1 MSKKNEK
8 DFFDS
13 PSMITFIL
21 IGLLVVLI
29 ILSQSFAIQSHMEAG
44 DIFRSIINHNSVY
57 LISLIYFILIRV
69 KFGKK
74 YFDYLNVIMFVFFV
88 LTTFASLFTIFQ
100 SFGFSSIL
108 SLAFNVLFTLYFGYS
123 FFTSTVIGKDLKLSD
138 SPLAEINNGQ
148 YYYLLIG
155 IIAISLIV
163 SLVSVNTFED
173 VVVYLLEA
181 IYQFMFV
188 RYIYLY
194 KEYIETKEKTSSK
207 NKKEEQDEDTVTK
220 EVIVEDDKVQD
231 TSLDK
236 PKETKRRG
244 RPKKNKEEDLK

>member
-1 MSKKNEK
+1 MNKSNER

-13 PSMITFIL
+13 PNMITYIL

-57 LISLIYFILIRV
+57 LVSLIYFVLIKV

-74 YFDYLNVIMFVFFV
+74 YFDYLNVTMFVFYL

-100 SFGFSSIL
+100 SFGFYSIL
-108 SLAFNVLFTLYFGYS
+108 NLAFNVLITLYFGYS
-123 FFTSTVIGKDLKLSD
+123 FFTSTVIGKDLGLSD
-138 SPLAEINNGQ
+138 SPLSEINNGQ
-148 YYYLLIG
+148 YYYILIG

-163 SLVSVNTFED
+163 SLVSVNSFED

-181 IYQFMFV
+181 MYQFMFV
-188 RYIYLY
+188 RYVYLY
-194 KEYIETKEKTSSK
+194 KQYIERKELEASKEKK
-207 NKKEEQDEDTVTK
+207 QDE
-220 EVIVEDDKVQD
+220 E
-231 TSLDK
+231 K
-236 PKETKRRG
+236 PKEKRRG
-244 RPKKNKEEDLK
+244 RPKKNRDEETLK

>member
-1 MSKKNEK
+1 MNKSNER

-13 PSMITFIL
+13 PNMITYIL

-57 LISLIYFILIRV
+57 LVSLIYFVLIKV

-74 YFDYLNVIMFVFFV
+74 YFDYLNVTMFVFYL

-100 SFGFSSIL
+100 SFGFYSIL
-108 SLAFNVLFTLYFGYS
+108 NLAFNVLITLYFGYS
-123 FFTSTVIGKDLKLSD
+123 FFTSTVIGKDLGLSD
-138 SPLAEINNGQ
+138 SPLSEINNGQ
-148 YYYLLIG
+148 YYYILIG

-163 SLVSVNTFED
+163 SLVSVNSFED

-181 IYQFMFV
+181 MYQFMFV
-188 RYIYLY
+188 RYVYLY
-194 KEYIETKEKTSSK
+194 KEYIERKELEASKEKK
-207 NKKEEQDEDTVTK
+207 QDE
-220 EVIVEDDKVQD
+220 E
-231 TSLDK
+231 K
-236 PKETKRRG
+236 PKEKRRG
-244 RPKKNKEEDLK
+244 RPKKNRDEET

>member
-1 MSKKNEK
+1 MNKSKEK

-13 PSMITFIL
+13 PSMITYIL

-29 ILSQSFAIQSHMEAG
+29 ILSQSFAIQSHMAAG
-44 DIFRSIINHNSVY
+44 DIFRSIINHNSIY
-57 LISLIYFILIRV
+57 LVSLIYFILIRV

-74 YFDYLNVIMFVFFV
+74 YFDYLNVVMFVFYL

-100 SFGFSSIL
+100 SFGFDSIL
-108 SLAFNVLFTLYFGYS
+108 NLAFNVLITLYFGYS
-123 FFTSTVIGKDLKLSD
+123 FFTSTVIGKDLRLSD

-163 SLVSVNTFED
+163 SLVSVNSFED

-194 KEYIETKEKTSSK
+194 KEYIERKELEASKEKE
-207 NKKEEQDEDTVTK
+207 KKEEKVEEVKEDKIIK
-220 EVIVEDDKVQD
+220 EEE
-231 TSLDK
+231 K
-236 PKETKRRG
+236 PKEVKRRG
-244 RPKKNKEEDLK
+244 RPKKNKDEEALK

>member
-1 MSKKNEK
+1 MNKSKEK

-13 PSMITFIL
+13 PSMITYIL

-29 ILSQSFAIQSHMEAG
+29 ILSQSFAIQSHMAAG
-44 DIFRSIINHNSVY
+44 DIFRSIINHNSIY
-57 LISLIYFILIRV
+57 LVSLIYFILIRV

-74 YFDYLNVIMFVFFV
+74 YFDYLNVIMFVFYL

-100 SFGFSSIL
+100 SFGFDSIL
-108 SLAFNVLFTLYFGYS
+108 NLAFNVLITLYFGYS
-123 FFTSTVIGKDLKLSD
+123 FFTSTVIGKDLRLSD

-163 SLVSVNTFED
+163 SLVSVNSFED

-194 KEYIETKEKTSSK
+194 KEYIERKELEASKEKE
-207 NKKEEQDEDTVTK
+207 KKEEKVEEVKEDKTTK
-220 EVIVEDDKVQD
+220 EEE
-231 TSLDK
+231 K
-236 PKETKRRG
+236 PKEVKRRG
-244 RPKKNKEEDLK
+244 RPKKNKDEEALK

>member
-1 MSKKNEK
+1 MNKSKEK

-13 PSMITFIL
+13 PSMITYIL

-29 ILSQSFAIQSHMEAG
+29 ILSQSFAIQSHMAAG
-44 DIFRSIINHNSVY
+44 DIFRSIINHNSIY

-74 YFDYLNVIMFVFFV
+74 YFDYLNVVMFVFYL

-100 SFGFSSIL
+100 SFGFDSIL
-108 SLAFNVLFTLYFGYS
+108 NLAFNVLITLYFGYS
-123 FFTSTVIGKDLKLSD
+123 FFTSTVIGKDLRLSD

-163 SLVSVNTFED
+163 PLVSVNSFED

-194 KEYIETKEKTSSK
+194 KEYIERKELEASKEKE
-207 NKKEEQDEDTVTK
+207 KKEEAVEEVKEDKIIK
-220 EVIVEDDKVQD
+220 EEE
-231 TSLDK
+231 K
-236 PKETKRRG
+236 PKEVKRRG
-244 RPKKNKEEDLK
+244 RPKKNKDEEALK

>member
-1 MSKKNEK
+1 MNKSNER

-13 PSMITFIL
+13 PNMITYIL

-57 LISLIYFILIRV
+57 LVSLIYFVLIKV

-74 YFDYLNVIMFVFFV
+74 YFDYLNVTMFVFYL

-100 SFGFSSIL
+100 SFGFYSIL
-108 SLAFNVLFTLYFGYS
+108 NLAFNVLITLYFGYS
-123 FFTSTVIGKDLKLSD
+123 FFTSTIIGKDLGLSD
-138 SPLAEINNGQ
+138 SPLSEINNGQ
-148 YYYLLIG
+148 YYYILIG

-163 SLVSVNTFED
+163 SLVSVNSFED

-181 IYQFMFV
+181 MYQFMFV
-188 RYIYLY
+188 RYVYLY
-194 KEYIETKEKTSSK
+194 KEYIERKELEASKEKK
-207 NKKEEQDEDTVTK
+207 QDE
-220 EVIVEDDKVQD
+220 E
-231 TSLDK
+231 K
-236 PKETKRRG
+236 PKEKRRG
-244 RPKKNKEEDLK
+244 RPKKNRDEETLK

>member
-1 MSKKNEK
+1 MNKSKEK

-13 PSMITFIL
+13 PSMITYIL

-29 ILSQSFAIQSHMEAG
+29 ILSQSFAIQSHMAAG
-44 DIFRSIINHNSVY
+44 DIFRSIINHNSIY
-57 LISLIYFILIRV
+57 LVSLIYFILIRV

-74 YFDYLNVIMFVFFV
+74 YFDYLNVVMFVFYL

-100 SFGFSSIL
+100 SFGFDSIL
-108 SLAFNVLFTLYFGYS
+108 NLTFNVLITLYFGYS
-123 FFTSTVIGKDLKLSD
+123 FFTSTVIGKDLRLSD

-163 SLVSVNTFED
+163 SLVSVNSFED
-173 VVVYLLEA
+173 VVVHLLEA
-181 IYQFMFV
+181 IYKFMFV

-194 KEYIETKEKTSSK
+194 KEYIERKELEASKEKE
-207 NKKEEQDEDTVTK
+207 KKEEKVEEVKEDKTTK
-220 EVIVEDDKVQD
+220 EEE
-231 TSLDK
+231 K
-236 PKETKRRG
+236 PKEVKRRG
-244 RPKKNKEEDLK
+244 RPKKNKDEEALK

>member
-1 MSKKNEK
+1 MNKNNEK

-13 PSMITFIL
+13 PSMVTFIL

-44 DIFRSIINHNSVY
+44 DIFRSIINHNSIY
-57 LISLIYFILIRV
+57 LVSLIYFILIRV

-74 YFDYLNVIMFVFFV
+74 YFDYLNLIMFTFYL

-108 SLAFNVLFTLYFGYS
+108 TLAFTVLITLYFGYS

-163 SLVSVNTFED
+163 SLISVNSFED

-194 KEYIETKEKTSSK
+194 KEYIER
-207 NKKEEQDEDTVTK
+207 KEESNNISKDNDKPK
-220 EVIVEDDKVQD
+220 EENVIVEDKKEIKKADD
-231 TSLDK
+231 TALKS
-236 PKETKRRG
+236 KEVKRRG
-244 RPKKNKEEDLK
+244 RPKKNKDEEA

>member
-1 MSKKNEK
+1 MNKSKEK

-13 PSMITFIL
+13 PSMITYIL

-29 ILSQSFAIQSHMEAG
+29 ILSQSFAIQSHMAAG
-44 DIFRSIINHNSVY
+44 DIFRSIINHNSIY
-57 LISLIYFILIRV
+57 LVSLIYFILIRV

-74 YFDYLNVIMFVFFV
+74 YFDYLNVVMFVFYL

-100 SFGFSSIL
+100 SFGFDSIL
-108 SLAFNVLFTLYFGYS
+108 NLAFNVLITLYFGYS
-123 FFTSTVIGKDLKLSD
+123 FFTSTVIGKDLRLSD

-163 SLVSVNTFED
+163 SLVSVNSFED

-194 KEYIETKEKTSSK
+194 KEYIERKELEASKEKE
-207 NKKEEQDEDTVTK
+207 KKEEKVEEVKEDNIT
-220 EVIVEDDKVQD
+220 EEE
-231 TSLDK
+231 K
-236 PKETKRRG
+236 PKEVKRRG
-244 RPKKNKEEDLK
+244 RPKKNRDEEALK

>member
-1 MSKKNEK
+1 MNKSSEK

-13 PSMITFIL
+13 PSMITYIL

-44 DIFRSIINHNSVY
+44 DIFRSIINHNSIY
-57 LISLIYFILIRV
+57 LVSLIYFILIRV

-74 YFDYLNVIMFVFFV
+74 YFDYLNVVMFVFYL

-100 SFGFSSIL
+100 SFGFDSIL
-108 SLAFNVLFTLYFGYS
+108 NLAFNVLITLYFGYS
-123 FFTSTVIGKDLKLSD
+123 FFTSTVIGKDLRLSD

-163 SLVSVNTFED
+163 SLVSVNSFED
-173 VVVYLLEA
+173 VVVHLLEA
-181 IYQFMFV
+181 IYKFMFV
-188 RYIYLY
+188 RYVYLY
-194 KEYIETKEKTSSK
+194 KEYIERKELEASKEKM
-207 NKKEEQDEDTVTK
+207 KKEEKTEEVKEDKTGK
-220 EVIVEDDKVQD
+220 EEE
-231 TSLDK
+231 K
-236 PKETKRRG
+236 PKEVKRRG
-244 RPKKNKEEDLK
+244 RPKKKIKMRRL

>member
-1 MSKKNEK
+1 MNKSKEK

-13 PSMITFIL
+13 PSMITYIL

-29 ILSQSFAIQSHMEAG
+29 ILSQSFAIQSHMAAG
-44 DIFRSIINHNSVY
+44 DIFRSIINHNSIY
-57 LISLIYFILIRV
+57 LVSLIYFILIRV

-74 YFDYLNVIMFVFFV
+74 YFDYLNVVMFVFYL

-100 SFGFSSIL
+100 SFGFDSIL
-108 SLAFNVLFTLYFGYS
+108 NLAFNVLITLYFGYS
-123 FFTSTVIGKDLKLSD
+123 FFTSTVIGKDLRLSD

-163 SLVSVNTFED
+163 SLVSVNSFED

-194 KEYIETKEKTSSK
+194 KEYIERKELEAFKEKE
-207 NKKEEQDEDTVTK
+207 KKEEKVEEVKEDKIIK
-220 EVIVEDDKVQD
+220 EE
-231 TSLDK
+231 K
-236 PKETKRRG
+236 PKEVKRRG
-244 RPKKNKEEDLK
+244 RPKKNKDEEALK

>member
-1 MSKKNEK
+1 MNKNKEK

-13 PSMITFIL
+13 PSMITYIL

-29 ILSQSFAIQSHMEAG
+29 ILSQSFAIQSHMAAG
-44 DIFRSIINHNSVY
+44 DIFRSIINHNSIY
-57 LISLIYFILIRV
+57 LVSLIYFILIRV

-74 YFDYLNVIMFVFFV
+74 YFDYLNVVMFVFYL

-100 SFGFSSIL
+100 SFGFDSIL
-108 SLAFNVLFTLYFGYS
+108 NLAFNVLITLYFGYS
-123 FFTSTVIGKDLKLSD
+123 FFTSTVIGKDLRLSD

-163 SLVSVNTFED
+163 SLVSVNSFED

-194 KEYIETKEKTSSK
+194 KEYIERKELEASKEKE
-207 NKKEEQDEDTVTK
+207 KKEEAVEEVKEDKIIK
-220 EVIVEDDKVQD
+220 EEE
-231 TSLDK
+231 K
-236 PKETKRRG
+236 PKEVKRRG
-244 RPKKNKEEDLK
+244 RPKKNKDEEALK

>member
-1 MSKKNEK
+1 MNKSSEK

-13 PSMITFIL
+13 PSMITYIL

-44 DIFRSIINHNSVY
+44 DIFRSIINHNSIY
-57 LISLIYFILIRV
+57 LVSLIYFILIRV

-74 YFDYLNVIMFVFFV
+74 YFDYLNVIMFVFYL

-100 SFGFSSIL
+100 SFGFDSIL
-108 SLAFNVLFTLYFGYS
+108 NLAFNVLITLYFGYS
-123 FFTSTVIGKDLKLSD
+123 FFTSTVIGKDLRLSD

-163 SLVSVNTFED
+163 SLVSVNSFED
-173 VVVYLLEA
+173 VVVHLLEA
-181 IYQFMFV
+181 IYKFMFV
-188 RYIYLY
+188 RYVYLY
-194 KEYIETKEKTSSK
+194 KEYIERKELEASKEKT
-207 NKKEEQDEDTVTK
+207 KKEEKTEEVKEDKTVK
-220 EVIVEDDKVQD
+220 EEE
-231 TSLDK
+231 K
-236 PKETKRRG
+236 PKEVKRRG
-244 RPKKNKEEDLK
+244 RPKKNKDEEALK

>member
-1 MSKKNEK
+1 MNKSKEK

-13 PSMITFIL
+13 PSMITYIL

-29 ILSQSFAIQSHMEAG
+29 ILSQSFAIQSHMAAG
-44 DIFRSIINHNSVY
+44 DIFRSIINHNSIY
-57 LISLIYFILIRV
+57 LVSLIYFILIRV

-74 YFDYLNVIMFVFFV
+74 YFDYLNVVMFVFYL

-100 SFGFSSIL
+100 SFGFDSIL
-108 SLAFNVLFTLYFGYS
+108 NLTFNVLITLYFGYS
-123 FFTSTVIGKDLKLSD
+123 FFTSTVIGKDLRLSD

-163 SLVSVNTFED
+163 SLVSVNSFED

-194 KEYIETKEKTSSK
+194 KEYIERKELEVFKEKE
-207 NKKEEQDEDTVTK
+207 KKEEKEEEVKEDKIIK
-220 EVIVEDDKVQD
+220 EEE
-231 TSLDK
+231 K
-236 PKETKRRG
+236 PKEVKRRG
-244 RPKKNKEEDLK
+244 RPKKNKDEEALK

>member
-1 MSKKNEK
+1 MNKSSEK

-13 PSMITFIL
+13 PSMITYIL

-44 DIFRSIINHNSVY
+44 DIFRSIINHNSIY
-57 LISLIYFILIRV
+57 LVSLIYFILIRV

-74 YFDYLNVIMFVFFV
+74 YFDYLNVVMFVFYL

-100 SFGFSSIL
+100 SFGFDSIL
-108 SLAFNVLFTLYFGYS
+108 NLAFNVLITLYFGYS
-123 FFTSTVIGKDLKLSD
+123 FFTSTVIGKDLRLSD

-163 SLVSVNTFED
+163 SLVSVNSFED

-188 RYIYLY
+188 RYVYLY
-194 KEYIETKEKTSSK
+194 KEYIERKELEASKEKM
-207 NKKEEQDEDTVTK
+207 KKEEKTEEVKEDKTVK
-220 EVIVEDDKVQD
+220 EEE
-231 TSLDK
+231 K
-236 PKETKRRG
+236 PKEVKRRG
-244 RPKKNKEEDLK
+244 RPKKNKDEEALK

>member
-1 MSKKNEK
+1 MNKSSEK

-13 PSMITFIL
+13 PSMITYIL

-44 DIFRSIINHNSVY
+44 DIFRSIINHNSIY
-57 LISLIYFILIRV
+57 LVSLIYFILIRV

-74 YFDYLNVIMFVFFV
+74 YFDYLNVVMFVFYL

-100 SFGFSSIL
+100 SFGFDSIL
-108 SLAFNVLFTLYFGYS
+108 NLAFNVLITLYFGYS
-123 FFTSTVIGKDLKLSD
+123 FFTSTVIGKDLRLSD

-163 SLVSVNTFED
+163 SLVSVNSFED

-188 RYIYLY
+188 RYVYLY
-194 KEYIETKEKTSSK
+194 KEYIERKELEASKEKM
-207 NKKEEQDEDTVTK
+207 KKEEKTEEVKEDKTVKK
-220 EVIVEDDKVQD
+220 EE
-231 TSLDK
+231 K
-236 PKETKRRG
+236 PKEVKRRG
-244 RPKKNKEEDLK
+244 RPKKIKMRRL

>member
-1 MSKKNEK
+1 MNKSSEK

-13 PSMITFIL
+13 PSMITYIL

-44 DIFRSIINHNSVY
+44 DIFRSIINHNSIY
-57 LISLIYFILIRV
+57 LVSLIYFILIRV

-74 YFDYLNVIMFVFFV
+74 YFDYLNVVMFVFYL

-100 SFGFSSIL
+100 SFGFDSIL
-108 SLAFNVLFTLYFGYS
+108 NLAFNVLITLYFGYS
-123 FFTSTVIGKDLKLSD
+123 FFTSTVIGKDLRLSD

-163 SLVSVNTFED
+163 SLVSVNSFED

-181 IYQFMFV
+181 ICQFMFV
-188 RYIYLY
+188 RYVYLY
-194 KEYIETKEKTSSK
+194 KEYIERKELEASKEKM
-207 NKKEEQDEDTVTK
+207 KKEEKTEEVKEDKTVKK
-220 EVIVEDDKVQD
+220 EE
-231 TSLDK
+231 K
-236 PKETKRRG
+236 PKEVKRRG
-244 RPKKNKEEDLK
+244 RPKKIKMRRL

>member
-1 MSKKNEK
+1 MNKSNER

-13 PSMITFIL
+13 PNMITYIL

-57 LISLIYFILIRV
+57 LVSLIYFVLIKV

-74 YFDYLNVIMFVFFV
+74 YFDYLNVTMFVFYL

-100 SFGFSSIL
+100 SFGFYSIL
-108 SLAFNVLFTLYFGYS
+108 NLAFNVLITLYFGYS
-123 FFTSTVIGKDLKLSD
+123 FFTSTVIGKDLRLSD
-138 SPLAEINNGQ
+138 SPLSEINNGQ
-148 YYYLLIG
+148 YYYILIG

-163 SLVSVNTFED
+163 SLVSVNSFED

-181 IYQFMFV
+181 MYQFMFV
-188 RYIYLY
+188 RYVYLY
-194 KEYIETKEKTSSK
+194 KEYIERKELEASKEKK
-207 NKKEEQDEDTVTK
+207 QDE
-220 EVIVEDDKVQD
+220 E
-231 TSLDK
+231 K
-236 PKETKRRG
+236 PKEKRRG
-244 RPKKNKEEDLK
+244 RPKKNRDEETLK

>member
-1 MSKKNEK
+1 MNKSSEK

-13 PSMITFIL
+13 PSMITYIL

-44 DIFRSIINHNSVY
+44 DIFRSIINHNSIY
-57 LISLIYFILIRV
+57 LVSLIYFILIRV

-74 YFDYLNVIMFVFFV
+74 YFDYLNVVMFVFYL

-100 SFGFSSIL
+100 SFEFDSIL
-108 SLAFNVLFTLYFGYS
+108 NLAFNVLITLYFGYS
-123 FFTSTVIGKDLKLSD
+123 FFTSTVIGKDLRLSD

-163 SLVSVNTFED
+163 SLVSVNSFED
-173 VVVYLLEA
+173 VVVHLLEA
-181 IYQFMFV
+181 IYKFMFV
-188 RYIYLY
+188 RYVYLY
-194 KEYIETKEKTSSK
+194 KEYIERKELEASKEKM
-207 NKKEEQDEDTVTK
+207 KKEEKTEEVKEDKTGK
-220 EVIVEDDKVQD
+220 EEE
-231 TSLDK
+231 K
-236 PKETKRRG
+236 PKEVKRRG
-244 RPKKNKEEDLK
+244 RPKKNKDEEALK

>member
-1 MSKKNEK
+1 MNKSKEK

-13 PSMITFIL
+13 PSMITYIL

-29 ILSQSFAIQSHMEAG
+29 ILSQSFAIQSHMAAG
-44 DIFRSIINHNSVY
+44 DIFRSIINHNSIY
-57 LISLIYFILIRV
+57 LVSLIYFILIRV

-74 YFDYLNVIMFVFFV
+74 YFDYLNVVMFVFYL

-100 SFGFSSIL
+100 SFGFDSIL
-108 SLAFNVLFTLYFGYS
+108 NLAFNVLITLYFGYS
-123 FFTSTVIGKDLKLSD
+123 FFTSTVIGKDLRLSD

-163 SLVSVNTFED
+163 SLVSVNSFED

-188 RYIYLY
+188 RYVYLY
-194 KEYIETKEKTSSK
+194 KEYIERKELKASKEKE
-207 NKKEEQDEDTVTK
+207 KKEEAVEEVKEDKIIK
-220 EVIVEDDKVQD
+220 EEE
-231 TSLDK
+231 K
-236 PKETKRRG
+236 PKEVKRRG
-244 RPKKNKEEDLK
+244 RPKKNKDEEALK

>member
-1 MSKKNEK
+1 MNKSKEK

-13 PSMITFIL
+13 PSMITYIL

-29 ILSQSFAIQSHMEAG
+29 ILSQSFAIQSHMAAG
-44 DIFRSIINHNSVY
+44 DIFRSIINHNSIY
-57 LISLIYFILIRV
+57 LVSLIYFILIRV

-74 YFDYLNVIMFVFFV
+74 YFDYLNVVMFVFYL

-100 SFGFSSIL
+100 SFGFDSIL
-108 SLAFNVLFTLYFGYS
+108 NLAFNVLITLYFGYS
-123 FFTSTVIGKDLKLSD
+123 FFTSTVIGKDLRLSD

-163 SLVSVNTFED
+163 SLVSVNSFED

-194 KEYIETKEKTSSK
+194 KEYIERKELEASKEKE
-207 NKKEEQDEDTVTK
+207 KKEEKVEEVKEDKTTK
-220 EVIVEDDKVQD
+220 EEE
-231 TSLDK
+231 K
-236 PKETKRRG
+236 PKEVKRRG
-244 RPKKNKEEDLK
+244 RPKKNKDEEALK

>member
-1 MSKKNEK
+1 MNKSSEK

-13 PSMITFIL
+13 PSMITYIL

-44 DIFRSIINHNSVY
+44 DIFRSIINHNSIY
-57 LISLIYFILIRV
+57 LVSLIYFILIRV

-74 YFDYLNVIMFVFFV
+74 YFDYLNVVMFVFYL

-100 SFGFSSIL
+100 SFGFDSIL
-108 SLAFNVLFTLYFGYS
+108 NLAFNVLITLYFGYS
-123 FFTSTVIGKDLKLSD
+123 FFTSTVIGKDLRLSD

-163 SLVSVNTFED
+163 SLVSVNSFED

-188 RYIYLY
+188 RYVYLY
-194 KEYIETKEKTSSK
+194 KEYIERKELEASKEKE
-207 NKKEEQDEDTVTK
+207 KKEEKTEEVKEDKTVK
-220 EVIVEDDKVQD
+220 EEE
-231 TSLDK
+231 K
-236 PKETKRRG
+236 PKEVKRRG
-244 RPKKNKEEDLK
+244 RPKKNKDEEALK

>member
-1 MSKKNEK
+1 MNKSKEK

-13 PSMITFIL
+13 PSMITYIL

-44 DIFRSIINHNSVY
+44 DIFRSIINHNSIY
-57 LISLIYFILIRV
+57 LVSLIYFILIRV

-74 YFDYLNVIMFVFFV
+74 YFDYLNVVMFVFYL

-100 SFGFSSIL
+100 SFGFDSIL
-108 SLAFNVLFTLYFGYS
+108 NLAFNVLITLYFGYS
-123 FFTSTVIGKDLKLSD
+123 FFTSTVIGKDLRLSD

-163 SLVSVNTFED
+163 SLVSVNSFED
-173 VVVYLLEA
+173 VVVHLLEA
-181 IYQFMFV
+181 IYKFMFV
-188 RYIYLY
+188 RYVYLY
-194 KEYIETKEKTSSK
+194 KEYIERKELEASKEKM
-207 NKKEEQDEDTVTK
+207 KKEEKTEEVKEDKTGK
-220 EVIVEDDKVQD
+220 EEE
-231 TSLDK
+231 K
-236 PKETKRRG
+236 PKEVKRRG
-244 RPKKNKEEDLK
+244 RPKKNKDEEALK

>member
-1 MSKKNEK
+1 MNKSKER

-13 PSMITFIL
+13 PSMITYIL

-44 DIFRSIINHNSVY
+44 DIFRSIINHNSIY
-57 LISLIYFILIRV
+57 LVSLIYFILIRV

-74 YFDYLNVIMFVFFV
+74 YFDYLNVIIFAFYL

-100 SFGFSSIL
+100 SFGFDSIL
-108 SLAFNVLFTLYFGYS
+108 NLAFNVLITLYFGYS
-123 FFTSTVIGKDLKLSD
+123 FFTSTVIGKDLRLSD

-163 SLVSVNTFED
+163 SLVSVNSFED
-173 VVVYLLEA
+173 VVVHLLEA
-181 IYQFMFV
+181 IYKFMFV
-188 RYIYLY
+188 RYVYLY
-194 KEYIETKEKTSSK
+194 KEYIERKELEASKEKM
-207 NKKEEQDEDTVTK
+207 KKEEKTEEVKEDKTGK
-220 EVIVEDDKVQD
+220 EEE
-231 TSLDK
+231 K
-236 PKETKRRG
+236 PKEVKRRG
-244 RPKKNKEEDLK
+244 RPKKNKDEEALK

>member
-1 MSKKNEK
+1 MNKSSEK

-13 PSMITFIL
+13 PSMITYIL

-44 DIFRSIINHNSVY
+44 DIFRSIINHNSIY
-57 LISLIYFILIRV
+57 LVSLIYFILIRV

-74 YFDYLNVIMFVFFV
+74 YFDYLNVVMFVFYL

-100 SFGFSSIL
+100 SFGFDSIL
-108 SLAFNVLFTLYFGYS
+108 NLAFNVLVTLYFGYS
-123 FFTSTVIGKDLKLSD
+123 FFTSTVIGKDLRLSD

-163 SLVSVNTFED
+163 SLVSVNSFED
-173 VVVYLLEA
+173 VVVHLLEA
-181 IYQFMFV
+181 IYKFMFV
-188 RYIYLY
+188 RYVYLY
-194 KEYIETKEKTSSK
+194 KEYIERKELEASKEKM
-207 NKKEEQDEDTVTK
+207 KKEEKTEEVKEDKTGK
-220 EVIVEDDKVQD
+220 EEE
-231 TSLDK
+231 K
-236 PKETKRRG
+236 PKEVKRRG
-244 RPKKNKEEDLK
+244 RPKKNKDEEALK

>member
-1 MSKKNEK
+1 MNKSSEK

-13 PSMITFIL
+13 PSMITYIL

-44 DIFRSIINHNSVY
+44 DIFRSIINHNSIY
-57 LISLIYFILIRV
+57 LVSLIYFILIRV

-74 YFDYLNVIMFVFFV
+74 YFDYLNVVMFVFYL

-100 SFGFSSIL
+100 SFGFDSIL
-108 SLAFNVLFTLYFGYS
+108 NLAFNVLITLYFGYS
-123 FFTSTVIGKDLKLSD
+123 FFTSTVIGKDLRLSD

-163 SLVSVNTFED
+163 SLVSVNSFED

-194 KEYIETKEKTSSK
+194 KEYIERKELEASKEKM
-207 NKKEEQDEDTVTK
+207 KKEEKPEEVKEDKTVK
-220 EVIVEDDKVQD
+220 EKE
-231 TSLDK
+231 K
-236 PKETKRRG
+236 PKEVKRRG
-244 RPKKNKEEDLK
+244 RPKKNKDEEALK

>member
-1 MSKKNEK
+1 MNKSNEK

-13 PSMITFIL
+13 PSMITYIL

-29 ILSQSFAIQSHMEAG
+29 ILSQSFAIQSHMAAG
-44 DIFRSIINHNSVY
+44 DIFRSIINHNSIY

-74 YFDYLNVIMFVFFV
+74 YFDYLNVVMFVFYL

-100 SFGFSSIL
+100 SFGFDSIL
-108 SLAFNVLFTLYFGYS
+108 NLAFNVLITLYFGYS
-123 FFTSTVIGKDLKLSD
+123 FFTSTVIGKDLRLSD

-163 SLVSVNTFED
+163 SLVSVNSFED

-181 IYQFMFV
+181 IYKFMFV

-194 KEYIETKEKTSSK
+194 KEYIERKELEAFKEKE
-207 NKKEEQDEDTVTK
+207 KKEEKVEEVKEDKIIK
-220 EVIVEDDKVQD
+220 EEE
-231 TSLDK
+231 K
-236 PKETKRRG
+236 PKEVKRRG
-244 RPKKNKEEDLK
+244 RPKKNKDEEALK

>member
-1 MSKKNEK
+1 MNKSNER

-13 PSMITFIL
+13 PNMITYIL

-57 LISLIYFILIRV
+57 LVSLIYFVLIKV

-74 YFDYLNVIMFVFFV
+74 YFDYLNVTMFVFYL

-100 SFGFSSIL
+100 SFGFYSIL
-108 SLAFNVLFTLYFGYS
+108 NLAFNVLITLYFGYS
-123 FFTSTVIGKDLKLSD
+123 FFTSTVIGKDLGLSD
-138 SPLAEINNGQ
+138 SPLSEINNGQ
-148 YYYLLIG
+148 YYYILIG

-163 SLVSVNTFED
+163 SLVSVNSFED

-181 IYQFMFV
+181 MYQFMFV
-188 RYIYLY
+188 RYVYLY
-194 KEYIETKEKTSSK
+194 KEYIERKELEASKEKK
-207 NKKEEQDEDTVTK
+207 QDE
-220 EVIVEDDKVQD
+220 E
-231 TSLDK
+231 K
-236 PKETKRRG
+236 PKEKRRA
-244 RPKKNKEEDLK
+244 RPKKNRDEETLK

>member
-1 MSKKNEK
+1 MNKNKEK

-13 PSMITFIL
+13 PSMITYIL

-29 ILSQSFAIQSHMEAG
+29 ILSQSFAIQSHMAAG
-44 DIFRSIINHNSVY
+44 DIFRSIINHNSIY
-57 LISLIYFILIRV
+57 LVSLIYFILIRV

-74 YFDYLNVIMFVFFV
+74 YFDYLNVVMFVFYL

-100 SFGFSSIL
+100 SFGFDSIL
-108 SLAFNVLFTLYFGYS
+108 NLAFNVLITLYFGYS
-123 FFTSTVIGKDLKLSD
+123 FFTSTVIGKDLRLSD

-163 SLVSVNTFED
+163 SLVSVNSFED

-181 IYQFMFV
+181 LYQFMFV

-194 KEYIETKEKTSSK
+194 KEYIERKELEASKEKE
-207 NKKEEQDEDTVTK
+207 KKEEAVEEVKEDKIIK
-220 EVIVEDDKVQD
+220 EEE
-231 TSLDK
+231 K
-236 PKETKRRG
+236 PKEVKRRG
-244 RPKKNKEEDLK
+244 RPKKNKDEEALK

>member
-1 MSKKNEK
+1 MNKSNEK

-13 PSMITFIL
+13 PSMITYIL

-29 ILSQSFAIQSHMEAG
+29 ILSQSFAIQSHMEAS
-44 DIFRSIINHNSVY
+44 DIFRSIINHNSIY
-57 LISLIYFILIRV
+57 LVSLIYFILIRV
-69 KFGKK
+69 KFGKR
-74 YFDYLNVIMFVFFV
+74 YFDYLNVIMFVFYL

-100 SFGFSSIL
+100 SFGFASIL
-108 SLAFNVLFTLYFGYS
+108 SLAFNVLITLYFGYS

-163 SLVSVNTFED
+163 SLMSVNSFED

-194 KEYIETKEKTSSK
+194 KEYIEKKELDSSLEKEKK
-207 NKKEEQDEDTVTK
+207 DEKIEEVKEE
-220 EVIVEDDKVQD
+220 DKN
-231 TSLDK
+231 TEEIEK
-236 PKETKRRG
+236 PKEVKRRG
-244 RPKKNKEEDLK
+244 RPKKKDDKEASK